1 MGGWGPLLSFLKS
14 SSPACKTASHPEF
27 QDTAS
32 IPRDFQNTLKGVA
45 ETSAVSTRPRTT
57 QTPSRSPDPHGLLSS
72 CYARG
77 REQPVPG
84 STPGRGVGVRE
95 GGKEKVLSGQE
106 ASHGLH
112 HFSGE
117 ATSLHR
123 ASTALGPR
131 TLVAKER
138 CPKLWPAGRF

>member
-1 MGGWGPLLSFLKS
+1 MSLGVLQALGKPWGSFLGPLGLPGGWGPLLSFLKS

-27 QDTAS
+27 QDTAW

-77 REQPVPG
+77 RE
-84 STPGRGVGVRE
+84 
-95 GGKEKVLSGQE
+95 
-106 ASHGLH
+106 
-112 HFSGE
+112 
-117 ATSLHR
+117 
-123 ASTALGPR
+123 
-131 TLVAKER
+131 
-138 CPKLWPAGRF
+138 